1 MYDSDDELSKPHR
14 APVALIGLP
23 GCGKSTIGRQLAR
36 LWSLPFVDSDLM
48 IEQRLG
54 CSIREYFE
62 REGEQAFRD
71 VEAQVIDELTQ
82 SRQGLLLSTGGGVV
96 LREENRRHLHER
108 AQVYYLKCAPEDIA
122 VRLRNDVTRP
132 LLQVEDPAQRL
143 RDLLLQREPLYLQAA
158 HYVIQTTG
166 LTVAQAAQR
175 IRMQADLA

>member
-1 MYDSDDELSKPHR
+1 MHVSELASR
-14 APVALIGLP
+14 IALIGLP

-36 LWSLPFVDSDLM
+36 LWSLPFVDSDLV

-71 VEAQVIDELTQ
+71 VEAQIIDELTQ
-82 SRQGLLLSTGGGVV
+82 ARTGLLLSTGGGVV

-108 AQVYYLKCAPEDIA
+108 VQVYYLKCAPEDIA
-122 VRLRNDVTRP
+122 VRLRNDLTRP

-158 HYVIQTTG
+158 HHVIQTTG
-166 LTVAQAAQR
+166 LTVAQAVQR
-175 IRMQADLA
+175 IRMQAELS

>member
-1 MYDSDDELSKPHR
+1 MHVSSLAS
-14 APVALIGLP
+14 PVALIGLP

-36 LWSLPFVDSDLM
+36 LWSLPFVDSDLV

-82 SRQGLLLSTGGGVV
+82 STQGLVLSTGGGVV

-122 VRLRNDVTRP
+122 VRLRNDLTRP

-143 RDLLLQREPLYLQAA
+143 RDLLQQREPLYLQAA

-175 IRMQADLA
+175 IRMQSDLA

>member
-1 MYDSDDELSKPHR
+1 MHDSDDELSKPHR

-36 LWSLPFVDSDLM
+36 LWSLPFVDSDLV

-82 SRQGLLLSTGGGVV
+82 SRKGLLLSTGGGVV
-96 LREENRRHLHER
+96 LREENRRHLHDR

-122 VRLRNDVTRP
+122 VRLRNDATRP

-158 HYVIQTTG
+158 HYVVQTTG
-166 LTVAQAAQR
+166 LTVAQVAQR
-175 IRMQADLA
+175 VRMQSDLA

>member
-1 MYDSDDELSKPHR
+1 MHVSSLAS
-14 APVALIGLP
+14 PVALIGLP

-36 LWSLPFVDSDLM
+36 LWSLPFVDSDLV

-71 VEAQVIDELTQ
+71 VEAQVIDELTR
-82 SRQGLLLSTGGGVV
+82 SGTGLLLSTGGGVV
-96 LREENRRHLHER
+96 LREENRRHLQER
-108 AQVYYLKCAPEDIA
+108 ARVYYLKCAPEDIA
-122 VRLRNDVTRP
+122 VRLRNDASRP